1 MQYSV
6 LWKDHFSSILNSSGS
21 SNVNLK
27 NLIKRKLDDVQYSKN
42 MIVSSRV
49 TSKLISELE
58 SGKSSGPDNISPESL
73 KFASNRLSV
82 LLSLCFSLCL
92 SHGYLPPAMI
102 KTTIVPI
109 VKNNCGN
116 ISESNNY
123 RPIALATIISR
134 LFESVLLLKCKN
146 YLSTCSNQFSLK
158 KGHSTD
164 LCIYAL
170 KKHIEYYKNRNTSVF
185 VTMLDA
191 SKAFDRVNF
200 WLLFQ
205 KLLSRKVPLFI
216 VRILAMYV
224 VYSSRDVHQKG
235 QCNFSIFYCFQ
246 LCKARWYYIANSFQC
261 LYGWVKCIIK

>member
-1 MQYSV
+1 MS
-6 LWKDHFSSILNSSGS
+6 
-21 SNVNLK
+21 
-27 NLIKRKLDDVQYSKN
+27 KLDDVQYSEN
-42 MIVSSRV
+42 MIVSSRI
-49 TSKLISELE
+49 TSKLISELD

-82 LLSLCFSLCL
+82 LLSLCFSVCL

-109 VKNNCGN
+109 VKNKCGN

-123 RPIALATIISR
+123 RPIALATIISK
-134 LFESVLLLKCKN
+134 LFESVLLVKCED
-146 YLSTCSNQFSLK
+146 YLSTCSNQFGFK

-170 KKHIEYYKNRNTSVF
+170 KEYIEYYKNRNTSVF

-205 KLLSRKVPLFI
+205 KLLSRNVPLFI
-216 VRILAMYV
+216 VRILAMWYTQL
-224 VYSSRDVHQKG
+224 VYSISKDVHQMG

-246 LCKARWYYIANSFQC
+246 WCKARWYYIANSFQR
-261 LYGWVKCIIK
+261 LYGWIKCFIK